1 MEKVSEGVYRLEVPM
16 RFNPLGCT
24 HSYLL
29 LDSATLIDT
38 GVGTEQAR
46 AALRNQ
52 LEAAGINLS
61 EIQNVIITHL
71 HGDHIGL
78 VDFVRSVSDAT
89 VYAHSSAKQI
99 LKERVDRGSR
109 IFRDSKNELRML
121 GGDKYLSMFGKL
133 ERFRGRRRPAIR
145 VDATLDDGEQVLLD
159 GSTLDVFWTPG
170 HAPEHICLFDKDK
183 RLLYSGDHVLP
194 RITSHV
200 SLHTYQKGDPLRD
213 YLKSLDRLKGLP
225 VDTVLPAHEH
235 VFHDLDG
242 RITELKLHHHRR
254 CREIMNTIRLKDKAV
269 FQISAEISWDSK
281 PWAQMDFWSKRMAG
295 SETLAHLIY
304 LKNKGE
310 VKEELRDGVLY
321 YTIR

>member
-1 MEKVSEGVYRLEVPM
+1 MERVSEGVYRLEVPM

-29 LDSATLIDT
+29 SDSATLIDT

-46 AALRNQ
+46 TALKNQ
-52 LEAAGINLS
+52 LGAAGVNLS
-61 EIQNVIITHL
+61 EIKNIIITHL

-78 VDFVRSVSDAT
+78 VDFVRSVSNAT
-89 VYAHSSAKQI
+89 VYAHSSAKRIQE
-99 LKERVDRGSR
+99 ERVDRGSGF
-109 IFRDSKNELRML
+109 IRDSKNELMML
-121 GGDKYLSMFGKL
+121 GGGKYLNMFSKL

-145 VDATLDDGEQVLLD
+145 VDVTLDDGEQVLLD
-159 GSTLDVFWTPG
+159 GSKLDVYWTPG
-170 HAPEHICLFDKDK
+170 HAPEHICLFDEDK

-200 SLHTYQKGDPLRD
+200 SLHIYQKGDPLRD
-213 YLKSLDRLKGLP
+213 YLKSLDRLKGLK
-225 VDTVLPAHEH
+225 VDAVLPAHEH

-242 RITELKLHHHRR
+242 RITELKLHHRRR
-254 CREIMNTIRLKDKAV
+254 CGEILNKIRQKEKTV

-281 PWAQMDFWSKRMAG
+281 PWPQMDFWSKRMAAA
-295 SETLAHLIY
+295 ETLAHLVY
-304 LKNKGE
+304 LKNKEE